1 MVHPKFKTG
10 DLIKKNILNLT
21 IMNTQKV
28 RRKLSSEFKAKIAL
42 EALKEKNSL
51 EELAKKYEVH
61 RVQISNWK
69 KELLEKSSIVFG
81 KPKQDN
87 SMDMEKQL
95 EKLYAQIG
103 KLKVE
108 NDF

>member
-51 EELAKKYEVH
+51 EELAKKY
-61 RVQISNWK
+61 
-69 KELLEKSSIVFG
+69 
-81 KPKQDN
+81 
-87 SMDMEKQL
+87 
-95 EKLYAQIG
+95 
-103 KLKVE
+103 
-108 NDF
+108 